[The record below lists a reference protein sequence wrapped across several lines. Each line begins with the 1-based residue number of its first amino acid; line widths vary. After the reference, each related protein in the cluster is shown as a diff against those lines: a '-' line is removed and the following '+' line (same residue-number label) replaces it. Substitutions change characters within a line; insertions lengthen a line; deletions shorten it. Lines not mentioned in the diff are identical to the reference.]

1 MSVSRFTFVSGNVA
15 LDLAGTVQ
23 HRRTDR
29 TDLLDGPEALSRW
42 VVEAGL
48 LTSTPPAGAADLTA
62 ATTLRE
68 AIYRL
73 ATDEAEPS
81 DRDTV
86 NAFAATPPAQVRLA
100 APEGVERLGPLP
112 AALSTVARAAVELL
126 GGPDRARIKQCMADQ
141 CTRLFVDTSR
151 ATSRRWC
158 DMLECGNRAKAA
170 GFRARH
176 RVT

>member
-1 MSVSRFTFVSGNVA
+1 MTRFTFVSGNVA

-42 VVEAGL
+42 ITEAGL
-48 LTSTPPAGAADLTA
+48 LTSAPPAGAPDLA
-62 ATTLRE
+62 ATKALRE

-73 ATDEAEPS
+73 ATDAAQPH
-81 DRDTV
+81 DRDTL

-100 APEGVERLGPLP
+100 AAEGVERLGPVP
-112 AALSTVARAAVELL
+112 AALSTVARAAIELL
-126 GGPDRARIKQCMADQ
+126 GGPDHARIKQCGADQ

-151 ATSRRWC
+151 ASSRRWC